1 MAKATLP
8 TLKIEDLKSEAT
20 KSLYAGA
27 GVVDLAVETVRE
39 YVSDVQKKL
48 VDLQKDATTRFEGVQ
63 KSVKDFDFEP
73 KTIRTQV
80 ETVVNARVEALSD
93 EAKARRTA
101 IEKRVAELQGEAKAL
116 PVTVRKQLDETT
128 ATATATYA
136 DLAKRGEVLVGRIR
150 KQESTQATKTA
161 AKTTTAKAK
170 TTKTQG
176 TKTAKTAAKKTTTG
190 AKKSATTAKKS
201 ASSAAP
207 TAKKS
212 PAKKSATAT
221 KTAAKKTATAAATA
235 TTEAAQK
242 VGD

>member
-8 TLKIEDLKSEAT
+8 TIKIEDLKSEAT

-48 VDLQKDATTRFEGVQ
+48 VDLQKDATSKLEGVQ

-101 IEKRVAELQGEAKAL
+101 IEKRVAELQGDAKAL

-176 TKTAKTAAKKTTTG
+176 TKTAKTAAKKTTTEEVPG
-190 AKKSATTAKKS
+190 Q
-201 ASSAAP
+201 
-207 TAKKS
+207 
-212 PAKKSATAT
+212 
-221 KTAAKKTATAAATA
+221 
-235 TTEAAQK
+235 E
-242 VGD
+242 VGDRHQDRRQEDRHHRGHRHHRGGQEGRRLTDRA

>member
-1 MAKATLP
+1 MDMMMFNQGGYFGVGWPLP
-8 TLKIEDLKSEAT
+8 EE
-20 KSLYAGA
+20 
-27 GVVDLAVETVRE
+27 
-39 YVSDVQKKL
+39 KL
-48 VDLQKDATTRFEGVQ
+48 VHKIVGIARQHGQRLLGYTDV
-63 KSVKDFDFEP
+63 SVGQGGGPYELGYY
-73 KTIRTQV
+73 TY
-80 ETVVNARVEALSD
+80 E
-93 EAKARRTA
+93 
-101 IEKRVAELQGEAKAL
+101 ELQGEALAI
-116 PVTVRKQLDETT
+116 PGTVRKQLDETT

-201 ASSAAP
+201 ASSAAT

>member
-8 TLKIEDLKSEAT
+8 TVKIEDLRSEAT

-27 GVVDLAVETVRE
+27 GVVDLAVEAVRE
-39 YVSDVQKKL
+39 YVADVQKKL
-48 VDLQKDATTRFEGVQ
+48 VDLQKDATSKFEGVS

-101 IEKRVAELQGEAKAL
+101 IEKRVAELQGEALAI
-116 PVTVRKQLDETT
+116 PGTVRKQLDETT

-161 AKTTTAKAK
+161 AKTTTAK
-170 TTKTQG
+170 
-176 TKTAKTAAKKTTTG
+176 
-190 AKKSATTAKKS
+190 
-201 ASSAAP
+201 
-207 TAKKS
+207 KS

-221 KTAAKKTATAAATA
+221 KTAATKTATAAATA